1 MGQALVAAL
10 AADHAR
16 DPNPALAR
24 LVAAFLLLT
33 PELEAAG
40 RVMQDFEDI
49 DRELGNDHDWSV
61 SAFGRQGRWG
71 AGALGLWKTTL
82 PVLPRLRH

>member
-24 LVAAFLLLT
+24 LV
-33 PELEAAG
+33 EAAG